1 MFPVLVVRII
11 LTWKHR
17 VFKGY
22 QAFFFCIRVIE
33 VIH

>member
-17 VFKGY
+17 VFKGSPT
-22 QAFFFCIRVIE
+22 FFFRIRVIE
-33 VIH
+33 VIL